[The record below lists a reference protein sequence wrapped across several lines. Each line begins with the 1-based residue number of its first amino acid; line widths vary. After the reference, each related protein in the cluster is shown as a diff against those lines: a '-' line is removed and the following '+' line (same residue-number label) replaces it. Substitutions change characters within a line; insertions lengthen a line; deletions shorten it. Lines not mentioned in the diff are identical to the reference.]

1 MNDSEFQQFIQTFR
15 NTVKNLISNEEALET
30 VNHLEGL
37 PRELLDQILASSPL
51 SVFIPTAYGGDG
63 GKPDRCLTLL
73 ETASYESIAIG
84 LLLGING
91 SLFLDPVGKYGSEVA
106 KAHVFKRFLQDKTL
120 GGLMIT
126 EPDYGTDALAMQ
138 TFYQETEKGG
148 HIQGE
153 KHWGGLTGLAD
164 FWLMTARKKKPN
176 GNLSRD
182 VDLFI
187 CEMDQPGQRI
197 VVESYYHKLGL
208 FLIPYGLNRVDI
220 TVPLTSRLTPQTSGL
235 KLMMDLLHRSRL
247 RLSGIGLGFIKR
259 LLDEA
264 LDHCRSRSVSGG
276 MLNSYDQVQYRLAEL
291 QAWYTINSGMCFY
304 TSKVSSIESDL
315 SGLGLQ
321 ANANKAIL
329 TDIMQDAAQS
339 LLQLVGAKG
348 YRRDHIAGRAIVDCR
363 PFQIFEGSN
372 DVMYSQTADLF
383 IKEMKRAKESNL
395 YRFCTGFE
403 PVSRATMHFRDLLDV
418 SFDLDAVQRVRVRLG
433 KIVAWLLSIGYVL
446 DLADHGFRRD
456 LIDNAI
462 AVVRLKIA
470 EQAIGLSQSKP
481 RSLIED
487 YVDGGDWKRLKG
499 R

>member
-1 MNDSEFQQFIQTFR
+1 MNNSEFQQFINNIRGTLR
-15 NTVKNLISNEEALET
+15 DLISNEADLET

-37 PRELLDQILASSPL
+37 PRKLLDPILASSPQ
-51 SVFIPTAYGGDG
+51 SIFIPKAHGGDG
-63 GKPDRCLTLL
+63 GIPSRCLTLL
-73 ETASYESIAIG
+73 ETVSYESIAVG
-84 LLLGING
+84 LMLGING
-91 SLFLDPVGKYGSEVA
+91 SLFLDPIAKYGSEVA
-106 KAHVFKRFLQDKTL
+106 KKRVFGRFLQENVL

-126 EPDYGTDALAMQ
+126 EPDFGTDALAMQ
-138 TFYQETEKGG
+138 TFYQETDQEA
-148 HIQGE
+148 HIQGD

-164 FWLMTARKKKPN
+164 FWLMTARKKRQN
-176 GNLSRD
+176 GALSRD

-187 CEMDQPGQRI
+187 CEMNQPGQRI

-220 TVPLTSRLTPQTSGL
+220 TVPLSSRLIPRTSGL

-247 RLSGIGLGFIKR
+247 RLSGIGMGFIKR
-259 LLDEA
+259 MLDEA
-264 LDHCRSRSVSGG
+264 VVHCQTRSVSGG
-276 MLNSYDQVQYRLAEL
+276 VLTTYDQVQHRLSEL

-329 TDIMQDAAQS
+329 TDMMQDAAQS

-383 IKEMKRAKESNL
+383 IKEMKRVKEKQL
-395 YRFCTGFE
+395 YRFCVGFA
-403 PVSRATMHFRDLLDV
+403 PVSRAAELFKDLLDV
-418 SFDLDAVQRVRVRLG
+418 SFDPDSVQRVRVRLG
-433 KIVAWLLSIGYVL
+433 KAVAWLISIGYVL
-446 DLADHGFRRD
+446 ELADQGFRQD

-462 AVVRLKIA
+462 AVVRTKIA
-470 EQAIGLSQSKP
+470 EQISGMGQSKSP
-481 RSLIED
+481 LLVED
-487 YVDGGDWKRLKG
+487 HIDGGDWKQLTN
-499 R
+499 

>member
-1 MNDSEFQQFIQTFR
+1 MNDTDFQEFIKTFGD
-15 NTVKNLISNEEALET
+15 TVKNLVTNEAALET

-37 PRELLDQILASSPL
+37 PRELLDQILSLSPL
-51 SVFIPTAYGGDG
+51 SVFIPTTYGGDG
-63 GKPDRCLTLL
+63 GNPGRCLTLL
-73 ETASYESIAIG
+73 EAASYESIAIG
-84 LLLGING
+84 LMLGING
-91 SLFLDPVGKYGSEVA
+91 SLFLDPVAKYGSEVA
-106 KAHVFKRFLQDKTL
+106 KKRVFKRFLQDKTL

-126 EPDYGTDALAMQ
+126 EPDFGTDALGMQ
-138 TFYQETEKGG
+138 TFYQETEQEC

-164 FWLMTARKKKPN
+164 FWLMTARKKRSSGK
-176 GNLSRD
+176 LSRD

-220 TVPLTSRLTPQTSGL
+220 NVPLSSRLIPRTSGL

-264 LDHCRSRSVSGG
+264 LDHCQSRSVSGG
-276 MLNSYDQVQYRLAEL
+276 ILNTYDQVQYRLAEL
-291 QAWYTINSGMCFY
+291 QAWYTINSGMCLY

-321 ANANKAIL
+321 ANANKALL
-329 TDIMQDAAQS
+329 TDMMQDAAQS
-339 LLQLVGAKG
+339 LMQLVGAKG

-395 YRFCTGFE
+395 YRFCSGFP
-403 PVSRATMHFRDLLDV
+403 PVSRAAEHFRDLLDV

-433 KIVAWLLSIGYVL
+433 KIVAWLLAIGYVL
-446 DLADHGFRRD
+446 DLADQGFRRD
-456 LIDNAI
+456 LVANAL
-462 AVVRLKIA
+462 AVVRIKIA
-470 EQAIGLSQSKP
+470 EQVTGLPQSKP
-481 RSLIED
+481 ESLIED
-487 YVDGGDWKRLKG
+487 YADGGDWKQL
-499 R
+499 